1 MKRTLLIVAAC
12 SILFSCGNNGKTE
25 AQLQHESDS
34 LKLESTEAQRDSL
47 LSLVGEISESLTEV
61 SRMENVITSPDFQS
75 ETPQQKRQILAN
87 IQALRDE
94 LRNRQDKLVQLEARL
109 KKSNN
114 FSKELERTIE
124 AQKTLI
130 AEQSAKIDQL
140 QQQLIQAN
148 AEIANLNVRV
158 DSLHTEVATVTE
170 QKVAAEQHS
179 QAVTNELNT
188 CFYAMGSKSELKAH
202 NLLEK
207 KFLGKTKIME
217 GNFDRS
223 FFTKADKRTLKS
235 INTYAPK
242 AKILT
247 KQPVSSYEINDVGG
261 NKVINITNPTLFWEK
276 SDFLIIQIN

>member
-12 SILFSCGNNGKTE
+12 SILFSCGNNGKTD
-25 AQLQHESDS
+25 AQLQHEADS

-140 QQQLIQAN
+140 QQQLTQAN

-247 KQPVSSYEINDVGG
+247 NQPVSSYEINDVGG

>member
-25 AQLQHESDS
+25 AQLQHEADS

-140 QQQLIQAN
+140 QQQLTQAN

-188 CFYAMGSKSELKAH
+188 CFYAMGSK
-202 NLLEK
+202 
-207 KFLGKTKIME
+207 
-217 GNFDRS
+217 
-223 FFTKADKRTLKS
+223 
-235 INTYAPK
+235 
-242 AKILT
+242 
-247 KQPVSSYEINDVGG
+247 
-261 NKVINITNPTLFWEK
+261 
-276 SDFLIIQIN
+276 